1 MCKSTF
7 DLSQRYGV
15 SQCILSKVELLYTG
29 DVKAGFTVNLCF
41 S

>member
-15 SQCILSKVELLYTG
+15 SQCILSKVELYTG